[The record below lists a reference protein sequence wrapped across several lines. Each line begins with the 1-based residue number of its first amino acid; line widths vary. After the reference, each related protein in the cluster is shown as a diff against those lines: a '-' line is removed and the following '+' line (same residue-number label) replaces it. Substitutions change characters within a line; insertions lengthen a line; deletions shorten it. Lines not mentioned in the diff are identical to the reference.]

1 MLRAPLPGML
11 SGLFDNTDS
20 LRPYTR
26 PLPPRATPWLT
37 GQPAVP
43 GVPHIE
49 AQEDKMSNYT
59 APAAPTATPAP
70 PPEVDEPTPTPSRSP
85 QLTNQ
90 QPVQD
95 GPPYLPNT
103 AILGGVP
110 TLPLDGPICAVFLA
124 FFLGGAILNMAIYQL
139 NRRHRYK
146 FLFSALLFGF
156 CMARILALTM
166 RLLWAA
172 YPTNISIAIASQI
185 FTAAGV
191 LLLFATN
198 LVFTRRLL
206 RAYHPFFGWHPL
218 LTHAFSLLTILI
230 LAVLLLVISAT
241 VQSFFTLDAR
251 TRSADRHIQLAA
263 ATFLAAVAGLPI
275 PAAAAAV
282 LVPRRTRIDRF
293 GDGSFRSKF
302 RLLLATAA
310 LLFVGAAFRAAAAF
324 HPAPLRATPERW
336 YLSKPAYYLANF
348 GVELLVV
355 YLYTLARFDRR
366 FYVPDGSKAPGHYS
380 CAAAAEY
387 GGSAAAVAAALAEFE
402 KGGGVG
408 AGVSPGASKRSSA
421 WSGRWSSAGKGGAVA
436 EVTVPA
442 RVAVPAAAAARAS
455 VDTRRS
461 RRTVRSGRS
470 GRSGVSGRSVVFVA
484 GTPQVV
490 GEPQVTGTPRVTGSV
505 EDELGE
511 AVADADG
518 VSRDAEFEWM
528 ARAMVRGAF
537 GSLSCSR
544 CSSPAALGGGGGGE
558 DAGPVG
564 SSVYSGD
571 ASSVYSGDPGF
582 GGIGFGEPSPAASL
596 PTFLELEPTDGPTS
610 DVAGQEQV
618 VVPELES
625 GGGKAAPT
633 SEPEVEERKSTPGP
647 STPARTSSPVAGFP
661 FEPESTAEGEGA
673 GEEPAVADP
682 EQEEGGAAS
691 SRRFPLIPTDPH

>member
-1 MLRAPLPGML
+1 MSQRAP
-11 SGLFDNTDS
+11 T
-20 LRPYTR
+20 
-26 PLPPRATPWLT
+26 
-37 GQPAVP
+37 Q
-43 GVPHIE
+43 
-49 AQEDKMSNYT
+49 
-59 APAAPTATPAP
+59 
-70 PPEVDEPTPTPSRSP
+70 SRSP

-95 GPPYLPNT
+95 GPPYLPDT

-166 RLLWAA
+166 RLVWAA
-172 YPTNISIAIASQI
+172 YPTNISVAIASQI

-191 LLLFATN
+191 LLLFVTN

-218 LTHAFSLLTILI
+218 LTHAFSLLVVLI

-251 TRSADRHIQLAA
+251 TRDADRVIQLAA

-275 PAAAAAV
+275 PAAVAALLA
-282 LVPRRTRIDRF
+282 PRRTRIDRF

-302 RLLLATAA
+302 RLLFATAA

-324 HPAPLRATPERW
+324 HPAPLRAPERW
-336 YLSKPAYYLANF
+336 YLAKPAYYLANF

-387 GGSAAAVAAALAEFE
+387 GGSVAAVAAALAEFE

-442 RVAVPAAAAARAS
+442 RVAVPAAAARAS

-470 GRSGVSGRSVVFVA
+470 GRSVLSGRSVVFVA
-484 GTPQVV
+484 GTPQVTGTPQVV
-490 GEPQVTGTPRVTGSV
+490 GTPQVTAAPEVVGSV

-558 DAGPVG
+558 DAGPAG

-582 GGIGFGEPSPAASL
+582 GGVGFGEPSPAASL
-596 PTFLELEPTDGPTS
+596 PTFPEPEPADGQAS
-610 DVAGQEQV
+610 DLAGQEQV

-625 GGGKAAPT
+625 GGGEAALS
-633 SEPEVEERKSTPGP
+633 SEPEVEERKSTPAP
-647 STPARTSSPVAGFP
+647 STPARTSSPVTGLP
-661 FEPESTAEGEGA
+661 SESESTAEGGGA
-673 GEEPAVADP
+673 VEEATVAVP

-691 SRRFPLIPTDPH
+691 PRRFPLIPTDPH